1 MLALEGVK
9 VLDLTMVI
17 PGQFCTMLLADM
29 GAEVIKVER
38 YIPEEFIPKPILDR
52 LRATRRLDRNKK
64 SIGLNLKSKEGL
76 QLFHKLA
83 KGADVIFEG
92 YRPQVTKG
100 MGIDYDTIKEMN
112 PRIVYCSLSGFG
124 QDGPYVNLPGFDLS
138 YIATAGV
145 LDVIQDKNGF
155 PVIPSNFI
163 GDIAGGGSLA
173 ALGITMALL
182 ARERTGKGQY
192 IDIGIADG
200 AVAIMSQAFAMHWFD
215 RENSITSDT
224 VHIEKQ
230 ADYGVYETKGGGYVS
245 IAAII
250 PQFWTSLCKAVGHE
264 ELIFDQGN
272 VEKRQEIRK
281 VLEEVFRTKTRDEWF
296 DILTQCDVPVA
307 KVNDLDEAAE
317 CPQYIHRKMI
327 VEMENP
333 VSKKREKHVG
343 IPIKLSDTP
352 GSLRTYP
359 PSTGQ
364 HTDEILR
371 NMGLSAS
378 EISKL
383 RETKVIH

>member
-1 MLALEGVK
+1 MLALEGIK

-38 YIPEEFIPKPILDR
+38 YIPEELVPKPILDR

-76 QLFHKLA
+76 QLFHELA
-83 KGADVIFEG
+83 RGADAILEG

-100 MGIDYDTIKEMN
+100 MGIDYDTINGIN
-112 PRIVYCSLSGFG
+112 PKIVYCSLSGFG
-124 QDGPYVNLPGFDLS
+124 QDGPYKNLPGFDLS
-138 YIATAGV
+138 YIAMAGV
-145 LDVIQDKNGF
+145 LDVIRDKNEF

-163 GDIAGGGSLA
+163 GDIAGGGMLA

-200 AVAIMSQAFAMHWFD
+200 AIAVMAQAFAMHWFD
-215 RENSITSDT
+215 QENSITSDT

-250 PQFWTSLCKAVGHE
+250 PQFWASLCKALGHE

-272 VEKRQEIRK
+272 VEKRQQVRN
-281 VLEEVFRTKTRDEWF
+281 VLEDVFRTKTRDEWF

-307 KVNDLDEAAE
+307 KVHDLDEAAE
-317 CPQYIHRKMI
+317 CPQFIQRNMI
-327 VEMENP
+327 VEIENP
-333 VSKKREKHVG
+333 VSKKREKQVG

-352 GSLRTYP
+352 GALRTSP
-359 PSTGQ
+359 PVTGQ

-371 NMGLSAS
+371 NMGISVS
-378 EISKL
+378 EINKL